1 MSVEKIKVK
10 IKPTSPNFKNPVRS
24 TEQAGAWD
32 VFVTE
37 VIKESDDCYVAK
49 LGFKAEF
56 SHDFKLMIAPRSSIT
71 KTKWNIQNTP
81 GIGDADFRGEY
92 SIRFRA
98 FAQNISYRIIDVPMI
113 DFHGN
118 NYFENDRE
126 YFLSYPEFPYKVGD
140 RCAQIY
146 FQKRIDVRFLE
157 TEHLSETNR
166 GEGAYGST
174 GK

>member
-1 MSVEKIKVK
+1 MSVEKITVK
-10 IKPTSPNFKNPVRS
+10 YTPTTDLFKEPVRS

-37 VIKESDDCYVAK
+37 VVKESDDCYVAK

-56 SHDFKLMIAPRSSIT
+56 SSDYKLIIAPRSSIT

-98 FAQNISYRIIDVPMI
+98 FPQGVLFNSRS
-113 DFHGN
+113 
-118 NYFENDRE
+118 ENWE
-126 YFLSYPEFPYKVGD
+126 LYYPEFPYKVGD
-140 RCAQIY
+140 RCAQIF
-146 FQKRIDVRFLE
+146 FQKRVDAHFFQTEFLNQ
-157 TEHLSETNR
+157 TQR

-174 GK
+174 GL

>member
-1 MSVEKIKVK
+1 MSVEKINVNYTPTHLEFKV
-10 IKPTSPNFKNPVRS
+10 PVRS

-37 VIKESDDCYVAK
+37 VVKESDDCYLAK

-56 SHDFKLMIAPRSSIT
+56 SSDYKLIIAPRSSIT
-71 KTKWNIQNTP
+71 KTKWNMQNTP
-81 GIGDADFRGEY
+81 GIGDPDFRGEY
-92 SIRFRA
+92 SVRFRA
-98 FAQNISYRIIDVPMI
+98 FPEGVRFNSRT
-113 DFHGN
+113 
-118 NYFENDRE
+118 ENWE
-126 YFLSYPEFPYKVGD
+126 LYYPEFTYKVGD

-146 FQKRIDVRFLE
+146 FQKRVDAHFFE
-157 TEHLSETNR
+157 TEFLNETQR

>member
-1 MSVEKIKVK
+1 MSVEKITVK
-10 IKPTSPNFKNPVRS
+10 YTPTSPVFQTPIRS

-37 VIKESDDCYVAK
+37 VVKESEDCYVAK

-56 SHDFKLMIAPRSSIT
+56 SSDYKLIIAPRSSIT

-98 FAQNISYRIIDVPMI
+98 FPEGIKKEVY
-113 DFHGN
+113 
-118 NYFENDRE
+118 EELDRDDWGTE
-126 YFLSYPEFPYKVGD
+126 YIAEKKRLVLHYPDFPYKVGD

-146 FQKRIDVRFLE
+146 FQKRVDAHFFQTEFLHE
-157 TEHLSETNR
+157 TKR